1 MNLKDL
7 AQRLGM
13 SQTTVSRALNGYPE
27 VSATTRERVIKA
39 AAEAGYRPNPVA
51 RRLATGRADAIGI
64 IYPLRLADLGDP
76 YFLEVVGGMTEALN
90 RADMDLMIASAS
102 LTDELRS
109 YERMVE
115 GRRIDGM
122 VVARTRLDDPRLQYL
137 ARKRIPFVAYG
148 RSNLAEPY
156 AWLDLDA
163 ALGVRRAVERLI
175 GLGHRRIALLGGP
188 QDLFFVQQG
197 RRGFLG
203 AMADAGLMV
212 DPRYLVDGVLNQVGG
227 YERMARLLLCDP
239 RPSAVVVDNQICGV
253 GALRALVDAGIRVG
267 SEMSIIINDGSPP
280 DPLMG
285 YNVTATE
292 SARPHDIG
300 QKIIEMML
308 ALLDGVPPE
317 QLQILWE
324 PKLKIGDTDGP
335 YAG

>member
-27 VSATTRERVIKA
+27 VSAQTRERVIAA

-64 IYPLRLADLGDP
+64 IYPLGAADLGDP

-102 LTDELRS
+102 QSDEVRT
-109 YERMVE
+109 YARMIE

-122 VVARTRLDDPRLQYL
+122 VVARTKLDDPRLHYL
-137 ARKRIPFVAYG
+137 VRKGIPFVAYG
-148 RSNLAEPY
+148 RSNLPDPY
-156 AWLDLDA
+156 AWLDLDTA
-163 ALGVRRAVERLI
+163 VGVRRAVERLVS
-175 GLGHRRIALLGGP
+175 LGHRRIALLGGP
-188 QDLFFVQQG
+188 TDLYFVQQG
-197 RRGFLG
+197 RKGFLG
-203 AMADAGLMV
+203 AMAEAGLRV

-239 RPSAVVVDNQICGV
+239 RPTAVVIDNQICGV
-253 GALRALVDAGIRVG
+253 GALRALVDAGIEVG
-267 SEMSIIINDGSPP
+267 RDVSIIINDGSPP

-292 SARPHDIG
+292 SAKPHDIG
-300 QKIIEMML
+300 VRLIELML
-308 ALLDGVPPE
+308 ALLGGTPADE
-317 QLQILWE
+317 LQVLWE
-324 PKLKIGDTDGP
+324 PKLKIGNTDGP
-335 YAG
+335 CPG